1 MENKCITFIRNTVYT
16 AGCEKLKV
24 NVASLTTPSIVTKT
38 VGVDVRGCE
47 QLAQGR
53 RTQPLSGRG
62 SNSPPLDRQLDALPL
77 HHHATL
83 L

>member
-62 SNSPPLDRQLDALPL
+62 SISPPLDRQLDALPL